1 MKIEV
6 LGTGCSKCKTLYEN
20 VKKAVKESGKTAEIV
35 KVEEI
40 PKVEMVRLVDVPVV
54 NQDVALNLMV
64 SFLNTAQSRGVFNIE
79 ESAKIWEC
87 VRFFIIPK

>member
-1 MKIEV
+1 MDPENIV
-6 LGTGCSKCKTLYEN
+6 LSKVE
-20 VKKAVKESGKTAEIV
+20 
-35 KVEEI
+35 EEI
-40 PKVEMVRLVDVPVV
+40 PKVEEEIPKVEEVRLVDVSVV
-54 NQDVALNLMV
+54 NQNVALNLMV

>member
-1 MKIEV
+1 MDPENIV
-6 LGTGCSKCKTLYEN
+6 LSKVE
-20 VKKAVKESGKTAEIV
+20 EEIP
-35 KVEEI
+35 KLEEEI
-40 PKVEMVRLVDVPVV
+40 PKVEDIPKVEKVRLVDVPVV

>member
-1 MKIEV
+1 MDPENIV
-6 LGTGCSKCKTLYEN
+6 LSKVE
-20 VKKAVKESGKTAEIV
+20 EEIPKV
-35 KVEEI
+35 EDIPKVEEI

>member
-1 MKIEV
+1 MDPENIV
-6 LGTGCSKCKTLYEN
+6 LSKVE
-20 VKKAVKESGKTAEIV
+20 EEIP

-40 PKVEMVRLVDVPVV
+40 PKLEDIPKVEKVRLVDVPVV